1 MFTSI
6 LTDLSQGLTIGQ
18 GVICTLSALGLGIFI
33 AFVYRFQH
41 VASRNFMLT
50 LAILPS
56 LVQFVIMMVNGNL
69 GTGVAVVGA
78 FSLVRFRSVPGSS
91 REITFIFFAMSIG
104 LAIGMGF
111 VSFAVFMCL
120 LISIFT
126 IVLQKIPELI
136 PSTQFKELKIV
147 IPEDLDYTEVFTD
160 ILATYTKKQE
170 LIRVKTMQLGSMIE
184 LLYEI
189 ELKDSTMEKQMM
201 DAIRIRNGN
210 LSVICARRQVNTDE
224 L

>member
-1 MFTSI
+1 MCTSI
-6 LTDLSQGLTIGQ
+6 LTDLSEGLTIGH
-18 GVICTLSALGLGIFI
+18 GVICTFIALGLGILI
-33 AFVYRFQH
+33 ALVYRIQH

-111 VSFAVFMCL
+111 VSFAFFMSL
-120 LISIFT
+120 LISIFS
-126 IVLQKIPELI
+126 IALQK
-136 PSTQFKELKIV
+136 S
-147 IPEDLDYTEVFTD
+147 
-160 ILATYTKKQE
+160 
-170 LIRVKTMQLGSMIE
+170 
-184 LLYEI
+184 LY
-189 ELKDSTMEKQMM
+189 
-201 DAIRIRNGN
+201 
-210 LSVICARRQVNTDE
+210 
-224 L
+224 

>member
-6 LTDLSQGLTIGQ
+6 LTDLSEGLTIGQ
-18 GVICTLSALGLGIFI
+18 GVICTFSALGLGILI
-33 AFVYRFQH
+33 ALVYRIQH

-91 REITFIFFAMSIG
+91 REIIG

-111 VSFAVFMCL
+111 VSFAFFMSL
-120 LISIFT
+120 LISIFS
-126 IVLQKIPELI
+126 IALQKIPLLK

-189 ELKDSTMEKQMM
+189 ELKDSMMEKEMI
-201 DAIRIRNGN
+201 DAIRVRNGN
-210 LSVICARRQVNTDE
+210 LSVICARRQVNVDE

>member
-6 LTDLSQGLTIGQ
+6 LTDLSEGLTIGQ
-18 GVICTLSALGLGIFI
+18 GVICTFSALGLGILI
-33 AFVYRFQH
+33 ALVYRIQH

-91 REITFIFFAMSIG
+91 REIIFFAMSIG

-111 VSFAVFMCL
+111 VSFAFFMSL
-120 LISIFT
+120 LISIFS
-126 IVLQKIPELI
+126 IALQKIPLLK

-189 ELKDSTMEKQMM
+189 ELKDSMMEKEMI
-201 DAIRIRNGN
+201 DAIRVRNGN
-210 LSVICARRQVNTDE
+210 LSVICARRQVNVDE

>member
-6 LTDLSQGLTIGQ
+6 LTDLSEGLTIGQ
-18 GVICTLSALGLGIFI
+18 GVICTFSALGLGILI
-33 AFVYRFQH
+33 ALVYRIQH

-111 VSFAVFMCL
+111 VSFAFFM
-120 LISIFT
+120 SIFS
-126 IVLQKIPELI
+126 IALQKIPLLK

-160 ILATYTKKQE
+160 ILTTYTKKQE
-170 LIRVKTMQLGSMIE
+170 LLRVKTMQLGSMIE

-189 ELKDSTMEKQMM
+189 ELNDSMMEKQMI
-201 DAIRIRNGN
+201 DAIRVRNGN
-210 LSVICARRQVNTDE
+210 LSVICARRQVNVDE

>member
-6 LTDLSQGLTIGQ
+6 LTDLSEGLTIGQ
-18 GVICTLSALGLGIFI
+18 GVICTFSALGLGILI
-33 AFVYRFQH
+33 ALVYRIQH

-111 VSFAVFMCL
+111 VSFAFL
-120 LISIFT
+120 
-126 IVLQKIPELI
+126 
-136 PSTQFKELKIV
+136 
-147 IPEDLDYTEVFTD
+147 
-160 ILATYTKKQE
+160 
-170 LIRVKTMQLGSMIE
+170 
-184 LLYEI
+184 
-189 ELKDSTMEKQMM
+189 
-201 DAIRIRNGN
+201 
-210 LSVICARRQVNTDE
+210 
-224 L
+224 